1 MLHVQQIRTPV
12 IFKTY
17 PKVPENMYNK
27 YETPLN
33 ISINQALGKEEVRE
47 QYLELQQLMTWDT
60 YFNGEG
66 ETFQGNGGKKAR
78 VRERKICGHNPL
90 SNWTIAVFHS
100 LILDTMCRVM
110 ITIHQF

>member
-33 ISINQALGKEEVRE
+33 TSINPALGKEEVRE

-66 ETFQGNGGKKAR
+66 ETFQGNGGWGGR
-78 VRERKICGHNPL
+78 RHGCERGGTEDI
-90 SNWTIAVFHS
+90 
-100 LILDTMCRVM
+100 
-110 ITIHQF
+110 IHY